1 MPLTPQMIASVILLL
16 QAFGIGTSTIATV
29 QAELAPQQQAAP
41 QSVGAITLEAN
52 VVSAP
57 VCGTSSDVPTL
68 SVVPESTSTEL
79 VNGKNYYFDVTATSP
94 CLTAG
99 TALWSVAT
107 PNPASSFGPFKW
119 SRGLAQDNP
128 QDTYTWSFGFVPTQ
142 AGNQTI
148 AVNVDGATASY
159 TATATTTPQ

>member
-16 QAFGIGTSTIATV
+16 QAFGVSTSTIATV
-29 QAELAPQQQAAP
+29 QAELAPQQQVAP
-41 QSVGAITLEAN
+41 QAVGAITLEAN
-52 VVSAP
+52 VVP
-57 VCGTSSDVPTL
+57 VPICGTSSDVPTL
-68 SVVPESTSTEL
+68 SVVPESTSTEF
-79 VNGKNYYFDVTATSP
+79 VNGRNYYFDVTATSP

-119 SRGLAQDNP
+119 NRGLTQGNN
-128 QDTYTWSFGFVPTQ
+128 QDTYTWAFGFVPTQ

-148 AVNVDGATASY
+148 AVSIDGATASY
-159 TATATTTPQ
+159 TATATTSPQ